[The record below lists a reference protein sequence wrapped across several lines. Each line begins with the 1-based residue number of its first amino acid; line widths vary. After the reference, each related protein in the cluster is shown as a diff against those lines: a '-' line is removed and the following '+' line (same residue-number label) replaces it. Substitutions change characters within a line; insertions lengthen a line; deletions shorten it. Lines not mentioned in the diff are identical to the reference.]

1 MPPTKESKDKVKKFK
16 PVVWRGAK
24 TAKIPKPITF
34 ARQTSLKKSNFNAG
48 STYIR
53 RTVYGAKE
61 IMKGLGTAR
70 GLRHTRQGIREGLK
84 VLKIERA
91 NHPIINEEMAAV
103 ASLNNQTKKY
113 KESRGRLMG
122 GYLRYQPRF
131 VFPPDDYRRQ
141 FGVAQRGKVAT
152 ALEL

>member
-34 ARQTSLKKSNFNAG
+34 ARETTLKKGNYNRG

-53 RTVYGAKE
+53 RTVNEAKE
-61 IMKGLGTAR
+61 VMKGLGTAR

-84 VLKIERA
+84 ILKIDRA
-91 NHPIINEEMAAV
+91 NHPIMQEEMSAIAHF
-103 ASLNNQTKKY
+103 NNQTKKF
-113 KESRGRLMG
+113 KESRNRPMG
-122 GYLRYQPRF
+122 DYLSFQPHLI
-131 VFPPDDYRRQ
+131 FPPGDNRRQ
-141 FGVAQRGKVAT
+141 FGVAQRGEVAR
-152 ALEL
+152 ALDL